1 MFEYET
7 IIRRALEEDVGAG
20 DVTTM
25 SVIDSTLKGIA
36 EIKAGEDLILAGV
49 AVGKRVF
56 EILNP
61 NTQFEMLSEDGDRI
75 SSGDVIARVTGMVT
89 DLLMG
94 ERVVL
99 NFLQRLSGIATLT
112 HQFVERVRDYPA
124 KIVDTRKTTPGLR
137 RLEKDAV
144 RAGGGFNHRFALSDG
159 ILIKDNHIVACGGI
173 FEAVKRVRERT
184 PHTLK
189 IEVEVRDIDDVRE
202 ALNARVDVVLL
213 DNMDL
218 SAIKEAMRIIDGRLT
233 VEVSGGVTL
242 NNVEEIA
249 KIGVDLIS
257 IGALTHSAKAV
268 DISIDLVK
276 TWT

>member
-7 IIRRALEEDVGAG
+7 IIRRALEEDVGTG

-25 SVIDSTLKGIA
+25 SVIDPALKGIA
-36 EIKAGEDLILAGV
+36 EIKAREDLILAGM
-49 AVGKRVF
+49 AVGKKVF

-61 NTQFEMLSEDGDRI
+61 DAQFEASFEDGNQVLKD
-75 SSGDVIARVTGMVT
+75 DVIARVTGRVA

-94 ERVVL
+94 ERVAL

-112 HQFVERVRDYPA
+112 SQFVERVKGYHV
-124 KIVDTRKTTPGLR
+124 KIIDTRKTTPGLR
-137 RLEKDAV
+137 KLEKDAV
-144 RAGGGFNHRFALSDG
+144 RVGGGFNHRFALSDG

-173 FEAVKRVRERT
+173 FEAVKRARERM

-189 IEVEVRDIDDVRE
+189 IEVEVRSVDDVRE

-218 SAIKEAMRIIDGRLT
+218 RSIKEAMRVIDGRLT
-233 VEVSGGVTL
+233 VEVSGGVTF
-242 NNVEEIA
+242 NNVKEIA
-249 KIGVDLIS
+249 KTGIDLIS

-268 DISIDLVK
+268 DISMDLVK

>member
-7 IIRRALEEDVGAG
+7 IIKRVLEEDIGAG

-25 SVIDSTLKGIA
+25 SVIDPALKGTA
-36 EIKAGEDLILAGV
+36 EINAREDLILAGM
-49 AVGKRVF
+49 AVGKKVF
-56 EILNP
+56 ETLNP
-61 NTQFEMLSEDGDRI
+61 DAQFEASFEDGNQVLKD
-75 SSGDVIARVTGMVT
+75 DVIARVTGRVA

-94 ERVVL
+94 ERVAL

-112 HQFVERVRDYPA
+112 SQFVEKVKGYHV
-124 KIVDTRKTTPGLR
+124 KIIDTRKTTPGLR
-137 RLEKDAV
+137 KLEKDAV

-173 FEAVKRVRERT
+173 FEAVKRARERV

-189 IEVEVRDIDDVRE
+189 IEVEVRNVDDVRE

-218 SAIKEAMRIIDGRLT
+218 RSIKEAMRVIDGRLT

-249 KIGVDLIS
+249 KTGIDLIS

-268 DISIDLVK
+268 DISMDLVK

>member
-7 IIRRALEEDVGAG
+7 IIRRALEEDVGTG
-20 DVTTM
+20 DVTTG
-25 SVIDSTLKGIA
+25 SVIDPTLKGIA

-173 FEAVKRVRERT
+173 FEAVKRARERT

-189 IEVEVRDIDDVRE
+189 IEVEVRNIDDVRE

-268 DISIDLVK
+268 DISMDLVK